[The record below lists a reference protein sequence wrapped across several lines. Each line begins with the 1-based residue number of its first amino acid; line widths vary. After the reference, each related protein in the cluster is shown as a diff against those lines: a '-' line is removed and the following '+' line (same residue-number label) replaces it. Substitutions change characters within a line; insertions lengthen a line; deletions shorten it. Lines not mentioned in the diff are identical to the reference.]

1 MNEALREFDLGDG
14 HDVELD
20 EHISTI
26 EALSDE
32 LSDEDIA
39 RLWAVLQGRAQ
50 AMEEYGA
57 DFDLGHEVQM
67 QIMAV
72 RAMRNAIM
80 PGGVVRAG
88 TPAREIKEVVT
99 ASSTLL
105 NTLMKTHERIM
116 SLDRQRAIEEAVT
129 TSIQTLP
136 DEQKKQF
143 LATLEENLSAIA

>member
-14 HDVELD
+14 HDVDLD

-57 DFDLGHEVQM
+57 DFDLGYEVQM

-80 PGGVVRAG
+80 PGGVVRVG

-143 LATLEENLSAIA
+143 LATLEENLSAIT

>member
-50 AMEEYGA
+50 A
-57 DFDLGHEVQM
+57 
-67 QIMAV
+67 I
-72 RAMRNAIM
+72 
-80 PGGVVRAG
+80 
-88 TPAREIKEVVT
+88 
-99 ASSTLL
+99 SS
-105 NTLMKTHERIM
+105 
-116 SLDRQRAIEEAVT
+116 
-129 TSIQTLP
+129 
-136 DEQKKQF
+136 
-143 LATLEENLSAIA
+143 ATRS